1 MCTEYN
7 DEYKQ
12 HLIRKFNEDVRNYYQ
27 QVKTDCDDFTNN
39 KDISEP
45 QKCLKNK
52 YPWLRDLRFT
62 KRSDISKFKTTVK
75 DLLNDDYF
83 KNYKI
88 PEKNIIYEYCIVKIR
103 GLYKHAQA
111 LKTGF
116 CNGQLITGFSEKNT
130 LSICITKNTLEAN
143 AQWLI
148 RLYKELDDRYP
159 NSKLDDKI
167 MLISSKKND
176 LDGNATHCKNMEK
189 AWSFLKKEN
198 NFKLIFICSNKVRI
212 QNVLEIA
219 ESFLGL
225 RENLRKNLRIFHD
238 EAHNTKEGIPP
249 YRNIIENFIFLENVL
264 SYQPISASPGEIV
277 DNNNPLWQ
285 KENLDNYAVNFTEFD
300 NTKSDNP
307 NYSSISD
314 YEKISI
320 DELQKKDEWQD
331 YGINEISR
339 ENFIKVDGKYSDKHI
354 DDLSDVEIE
363 DLKKQLDKLIDKK
376 NNPNKQ
382 AKETD
387 IDELDQ
393 EIKQMEIKNSEIE
406 DIDRRRQLEFCQFMA
421 NDREITALNNGL
433 NLLNL
438 NIILQKQH
446 YSKSEFNLHIICTPR
461 RNIISYE
468 LSMRACMMEYNPI
481 VLGIYGNQGSKYH
494 LFINGRAEMI
504 VDNEMGDGEFN
515 TKLYNLKKYLEGTGI
530 NTNCC
535 WIIIGNYSPTGES
548 LSFVNY
554 HYGTVKCV
562 SRLTST
568 NAEEDYQAAARG
580 NFMVTKFKEN
590 DSEWTPPPKYLIGE
604 EAYINNALSYERE
617 NDARIDSFAEQS
629 SDTITSNVILP
640 ENNSGAQTRI
650 KSNNTSIPVKIK
662 MDTNSNNNPYYKEL
676 IDIASQPRRGEEDK
690 NRFIVLLQLCI
701 EDDVIDCDIE
711 DQTGKLD
718 FKNIKPN
725 GFRCFTNEREKKKGY
740 WKFQSYKTNFAA
752 KQPFINSTSEHST
765 GQCELL
771 VCKDMYLLR
780 DEHNKIIE
788 RNPPSIWWLSY
799 KY

>member
-1 MCTEYN
+1 M
-7 DEYKQ
+7 
-12 HLIRKFNEDVRNYYQ
+12 YYQ
-27 QVKTDCDDFTNN
+27 QVKSDYNN
-39 KDISEP
+39 FINNNDISEP
-45 QKCLKNK
+45 QKILKKK
-52 YPWLRDLRFT
+52 YPWLSDQGFT
-62 KRSDISKFKTTVK
+62 KRSDISKFKAPVK
-75 DLLNDDYF
+75 DLLNDEYF
-83 KNYKI
+83 KNYNTK
-88 PEKNIIYEYCIVKIR
+88 EKNIIYEYCITKIR

-167 MLISSKKND
+167 MIISSKNND

-189 AWSFLKKEN
+189 AWSFLKKDN
-198 NFKLIFICSNKVRI
+198 NFKLLFICSNKIRI

-249 YRNIIENFIFLENVL
+249 YRNIIENFIFLNNVL
-264 SYQPISASPGEIV
+264 SYQPISASPGEIA
-277 DNNNPLWQ
+277 DNNNPLWI
-285 KENLDNYAVNFTEFD
+285 KENIDKYAVNFTEFD

-320 DELQKKDEWQD
+320 EELQTKDEWQD
-331 YGINEISR
+331 YGIRAVSM
-339 ENFIKVDGKYSDKHI
+339 ENFIKVDDKYIGKNI
-354 DDLSDVEIE
+354 DDLSVVEIE
-363 DLKKQLDKLIDKK
+363 DIH
-376 NNPNKQ
+376 
-382 AKETD
+382 
-387 IDELDQ
+387 
-393 EIKQMEIKNSEIE
+393 
-406 DIDRRRQLEFCQFMA
+406 RRRRLEFCQFMA
-421 NDREITALNNGL
+421 NDREKKALNNGL

-438 NIILQKQH
+438 NTILQKQH

-461 RNIISYE
+461 RNIISHE
-468 LSMRACMMEYNPI
+468 LCMHACKMDYNPI

-494 LFINGRAEMI
+494 LFINGMAETI

-515 TKLYNLKKYLEGTGI
+515 TKLYKLKNYLERRGI

-535 WIIIGNYSPTGES
+535 WMIIGNYSPTGES

-554 HYGTVKCV
+554 RYGTVKCV
-562 SRLTST
+562 IRLIST
-568 NAEEDYQAAARG
+568 NAEEDYQSAARG
-580 NFMVTKFKEN
+580 NYMVTKFKEN
-590 DSEWTPPPKYLIGE
+590 DNYWIQPLKYLIGE
-604 EAYINNALSYERE
+604 KAYISNALSYEHE
-617 NDARIDSFAEQS
+617 NDERIDSFAQQS
-629 SDTITSNVILP
+629 SDTIIDNVVLP
-640 ENNSGAQTRI
+640 ENNSGAQTSI

-662 MDTNSNNNPYYKEL
+662 MDTNSVNNPYYEEL
-676 IDIASQPRRGEEDK
+676 MLIASKSRRSQTDK
-690 NRFIVLLQLCI
+690 SRFIYLLQLCN
-701 EDDVIDCDIE
+701 ENNEIDCDIE

-718 FKNIKPN
+718 FENIELK
-725 GFRCFTNEREKKKGY
+725 GFRCFNKESKNEKGY
-740 WKFQSYKTNFAA
+740 WKFKSYNTNFAA
-752 KQPFINSTSEHST
+752 KQPFINSTSEYST
-765 GQCELL
+765 GQCEIL
-771 VCKDMYLLR
+771 VCENMYLLK
-780 DEHNKIIE
+780 DVNGEIIE
-788 RNPPSIWWLSY
+788 KNPPSIWWLSY

>member
-1 MCTEYN
+1 MCTENN
-7 DEYKQ
+7 DEYKEN
-12 HLIRKFNEDVRNYYQ
+12 LIRKFNKDARNYYQ
-27 QVKTDCDDFTNN
+27 QVKTDYDDFTNDPN
-39 KDISEP
+39 IPEP
-45 QKCLKNK
+45 HKSLKKK
-52 YPWLRDLRFT
+52 YPWLRDLGFT

-75 DLLNDDYF
+75 DLLKDDYF
-83 KNYKI
+83 KNYELQ
-88 PEKNIIYEYCIVKIR
+88 EKYKIIYEYCILKIR

-148 RLYKELDDRYP
+148 RLYKELGGRYP
-159 NSKLDDKI
+159 KSKLDDKI

-176 LDGNATHCKNMEK
+176 LDGNATHCKNMEN

-198 NFKLIFICSNKVRI
+198 NFKLVFICSNKVRI

-225 RENLRKNLRIFHD
+225 RPNLRKNLRIFHD

-249 YRNIIENFIFLENVL
+249 YRNIIENFIILENVL
-264 SYQPISASPGEIV
+264 LYQPISASPGEIV
-277 DNNNPLWQ
+277 DNNNPLW
-285 KENLDNYAVNFTEFD
+285 KKKNLDNYAVNFTEFD
-300 NTKSDNP
+300 NTKSDDS

-331 YGINEISR
+331 YDIIEISR
-339 ENFIKVDGKYSDKHI
+339 ENFIKVDGKYSDKYN
-354 DDLSDVEIE
+354 DDLSDV
-363 DLKKQLDKLIDKK
+363 
-376 NNPNKQ
+376 
-382 AKETD
+382 
-387 IDELDQ
+387 
-393 EIKQMEIKNSEIE
+393 EIE
-406 DIDRRRQLEFCQFMA
+406 DIDRRRQLEFCQFMV
-421 NDREITALNNGL
+421 NDREISALNNGL

-446 YSKSEFNLHIICTPR
+446 YTKTEFNLHIICTPR

-468 LSMRACMMEYNPI
+468 LCTYACMMEYNPI

-494 LFINGRAEMI
+494 LFINGRDVMI

-562 SRLTST
+562 IRLTST

-604 EAYINNALSYERE
+604 EAYINNALSYEHE

-640 ENNSGAQTRI
+640 ENNSGAQTHI
-650 KSNNTSIPVKIK
+650 KSNNTSIPVKIQ
-662 MDTNSNNNPYYKEL
+662 MDTNPDNNPYYKEL
-676 IDIASQPRRGEEDK
+676 IDISSKTRRSQEDK
-690 NRFIVLLQLCI
+690 NRFITLLQLCI
-701 EDDVIDCDIE
+701 EDEQIDCDKY
-711 DQTGKLD
+711 DQTYKLD
-718 FKNIKPN
+718 LTNIQLN
-725 GFRCFTNEREKKKGY
+725 GFRCFNKESKNERGY
-740 WKFQSYKTNFAA
+740 WKFQSYQTNFSA

-771 VCKDMYLLR
+771 VCKDMYLLK
-780 DEHNKIIE
+780 DDNGKIIE
-788 RNPPSIWWLSY
+788 KNPPSIWWLSY